1 MDSRLA
7 HLIEA
12 KTSILS
18 RWKGQRLNKR
28 LRKKVA
34 LLNENI
40 KEHCRV
46 LNQQQWAELCNS
58 LDGQLHHSRSWKILK
73 HLLDNTSTRSQQQD
87 RLTKLLFTETKT
99 HGQDHVTNT
108 LCQKYIP
115 SGPAKPH
122 GPYTG
127 SSNSALDEDFSVAE
141 VHAALRK
148 LNSRSA
154 PGPDGVT
161 NKALRNLDDP
171 SVEQPT
177 EYINDCWRQGFI
189 PPSWKT
195 AKVILI
201 PKPGKPSSLANL
213 RPISLT
219 SCVGK
224 VMEHALLTRINSHLE
239 DTSAYPYSII
249 GFRAHLSA
257 QDAMLQLKHQILDD
271 KSRHTKAILGLDIE
285 RAFDSVAHSTILER
299 ISLLNLGERTYNY
312 VRDFLSNRRA
322 FLSVGDIQSEKFTL
336 GCAGTPQGSVISPM
350 LFNLVMLGLAQELQ
364 KLDGIEH
371 TIYADDIT
379 IWTTTGSDGQ
389 IETALQDAI
398 DAVENYLEG
407 TGLRCSPDKSE
418 LLLYRPTLRGR
429 PPLRSTHKRRYEEIQ
444 LHMRDGG
451 TIPVVSTIR
460 VLGMTIEANGANSTA
475 ISKILRQTANTSRLL
490 KRVTNR

>member
-141 VHAALRK
+141 HLLATLHVQVTGLIASSVRHR
-148 LNSRSA
+148 A
-154 PGPDGVT
+154 PG
-161 NKALRNLDDP
+161 
-171 SVEQPT
+171 
-177 EYINDCWRQGFI
+177 
-189 PPSWKT
+189 
-195 AKVILI
+195 VILTAHCC
-201 PKPGKPSSLANL
+201 P
-213 RPISLT
+213 
-219 SCVGK
+219 
-224 VMEHALLTRINSHLE
+224 RIC
-239 DTSAYPYSII
+239 AC
-249 GFRAHLSA
+249 AC
-257 QDAMLQLKHQILDD
+257 
-271 KSRHTKAILGLDIE
+271 
-285 RAFDSVAHSTILER
+285 
-299 ISLLNLGERTYNY
+299 
-312 VRDFLSNRRA
+312 FLSPCKRKERHREWQTWKE
-322 FLSVGDIQSEKFTL
+322 VEI
-336 GCAGTPQGSVISPM
+336 
-350 LFNLVMLGLAQELQ
+350 
-364 KLDGIEH
+364 GIF
-371 TIYADDIT
+371 YLPP
-379 IWTTTGSDGQ
+379 WP
-389 IETALQDAI
+389 TALA
-398 DAVENYLEG
+398 A
-407 TGLRCSPDKSE
+407 
-418 LLLYRPTLRGR
+418 
-429 PPLRSTHKRRYEEIQ
+429 
-444 LHMRDGG
+444 
-451 TIPVVSTIR
+451 
-460 VLGMTIEANGANSTA
+460 
-475 ISKILRQTANTSRLL
+475 
-490 KRVTNR
+490 